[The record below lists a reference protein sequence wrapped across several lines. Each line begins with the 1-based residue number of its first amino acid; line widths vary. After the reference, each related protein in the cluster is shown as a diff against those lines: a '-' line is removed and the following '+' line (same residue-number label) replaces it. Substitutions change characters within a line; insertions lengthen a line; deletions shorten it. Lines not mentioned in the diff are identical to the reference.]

1 MLAGCVPFDTGSPM
15 SGLHDRIDRQ
25 DKRDGRG
32 QSVTH
37 SLQSSP
43 AQPSSPPLPYIGRP
57 YLHTYLGVWR
67 GVYVGM

>member
-15 SGLHDRIDRQ
+15 SGLHDSIDRQ

-32 QSVTH
+32 QSVSH
-37 SLQSSP
+37 SSP

-57 YLHTYLGVWR
+57 YLHT
-67 GVYVGM
+67 